1 MLLIERGISMTFEE
15 LYQKVIAAKAKDQA
29 LDLQEGSYSKGQL
42 DCILHPDKHPMILKK
57 EDCDCTDPACVSA
70 CIFHAMEIKDGN
82 VVIRPKLCV
91 GCAECINACEG
102 GNLDFTKDTVTA
114 IELLKDE
121 KHPVYALMA
130 PAFVGQFGEDAT
142 PAKIRSC
149 LKQIGFAGM
158 VEVAAF
164 ADILTLKEALEFV
177 ENIHSPDNFQL
188 TSCCCPVWIGMIRK
202 DFSKIVSHLPASVSP
217 MIACGRIVKAL
228 HPECRTVFVGPCLAK
243 KAEAKDPELSGAIDC
258 VLTFQELADMF
269 HVFQTDFA
277 AAEAELREHSSTAGR
292 LYGRTGGVSKAVGD
306 CVKSIQSDC
315 VFTPETAN
323 GVQNCKALL
332 EQILTGDVK
341 GNFFEG
347 MACDGGCAG
356 GPKRVLDTGSYT
368 ERINQYADESPFPTP
383 AENPY
388 VADLMKRL
396 GFHTVEDFVEH
407 SKILTR
413 QL

>member
-1 MLLIERGISMTFEE
+1 MTFEE
-15 LYQKVIAAKAKDQA
+15 LYQKVITAKAGNKELKLPD
-29 LDLQEGSYSKGQL
+29 GSYDKGQL
-42 DCILHPDKHPMILKK
+42 DCILHPDRHPLILKK
-57 EDCDCTDPACVSA
+57 QDCDCTDPACVSA
-70 CIFHAMEIKDGN
+70 CIFHAMEIKDGKAL
-82 VVIRPKLCV
+82 IHPELCV
-91 GCAECINACEG
+91 GCAECINACKD

-114 IELLKDE
+114 IELLKDDR
-121 KHPVYALMA
+121 HPVYALMA
-130 PAFVGQFGEDAT
+130 PAFVGQFGENAT

-177 ENIHSPDNFQL
+177 DNIHSPDNFQL

-202 DFSKIVSHLPASVSP
+202 DFKKIVSHLPASVSP

-228 HPECRTVFVGPCLAK
+228 HPECRTIFVGPCLAK
-243 KAEAKDPELSGAIDC
+243 KAEAKDPELAGAIDC
-258 VLTFQELADMF
+258 VLTFQELADLF
-269 HVFQTDFA
+269 HVFQTDFQA
-277 AAEAELREHSSTAGR
+277 AKEEVREHSSTAGR

-306 CVKSIQSDC
+306 CVKSIHPDC
-315 VFTPETAN
+315 AFAPETAN
-323 GVQNCKALL
+323 GVKNCKALL
-332 EQILTGDVK
+332 EQILAGNVK

-356 GPKRVLDTGSYT
+356 GPKRVLDTDSCT
-368 ERINQYADESPFPTP
+368 ELINQYANEAPFATP

-407 SKILTR
+407 SRILTR
-413 QL
+413 KL